1 MGTRGDVVVALS
13 TPWGRAALAVVRLT
27 GPGCEAI
34 VRQIARPL
42 SGVAWSYGR
51 PRRVALFDAD
61 GVFDDGLLVL
71 AKGPATVTGEDTA
84 ELGLHGNPRLV
95 ERLIAA
101 ALAAGA
107 RLAEPGEFTRRGL
120 LHGKLDLVAAEA
132 VGQLIDATSDD
143 GVRLARAAID
153 GALTADLTALR
164 EGLIDAAA
172 ELEARLDWPDDEL
185 ALQGDDAVIA
195 GLRALAARSRALAE
209 TYRAGRVW
217 VHGARVALVGA
228 VNAGKSSLFN
238 ALLGTTRAIVHP
250 TPGTTRDV
258 VEATTRFGD
267 LSVTLLD
274 TAGERVTDDPIE
286 AAGLALARELIAD
299 ADLLLVVLRARGAVA
314 DLEPAASGGVGA
326 AATGAE
332 VATRLTHDAVEAE
345 LLARTAHAPRLIVCN
360 GVDREGVVVPDGA
373 LATSALRGQGIE
385 DLKRAIASALIGGV
399 AADGRAI
406 ASLRQRDLLNTVA
419 EQAEDA
425 IAALPGA
432 GPAAAAEAVMDALE
446 AIDAITGATTR
457 EDVLDAVFKRF
468 CIGK

>member
-1 MGTRGDVVVALS
+1 VGTRGDVVVALS

-27 GPGCEAI
+27 GPGCEA
-34 VRQIARPL
+34 VVSQIARPL
-42 SGVAWSYGR
+42 SGAAWTYGR

-71 AKGPATVTGEDTA
+71 AKAPATVTGEDTA

-143 GVRLARAAID
+143 GVRLARAAMD

-185 ALQGDDAVIA
+185 ALQGDDAVVA
-195 GLRALAARSRALAE
+195 GLQALADRARALAS

-274 TAGERVTDDPIE
+274 TAGERVTDEPIE

-299 ADLLLVVLRARGAVA
+299 ADLLLVVLRARGAA
-314 DLEPAASGGVGA
+314 P
-326 AATGAE
+326 
-332 VATRLTHDAVEAE
+332 DAVEAE

-360 GVDREGVVVPDGA
+360 GVDRDGVVVPDGVH
-373 LATSALRGQGIE
+373 ATSALRGQGID
-385 DLKRAIASALIGGV
+385 DLKRAVAQALIGGV

-425 IAALPGA
+425 IAALPIA

>member
-27 GPGCEAI
+27 GPGCEA
-34 VRQIARPL
+34 VVSQIARPL
-42 SGVAWSYGR
+42 SGAPWSYGR

-61 GVFDDGLLVL
+61 GVFDDGVLVL

-101 ALAAGA
+101 ALAGGA
-107 RLAEPGEFTRRGL
+107 RLADPGEFTRRGL

-185 ALQGDDAVIA
+185 ALQGDAAVVA
-195 GLRALAARSRALAE
+195 GLQALADRARALAA

-299 ADLLLVVLRARGAVA
+299 ADLLLVVLRARGAA
-314 DLEPAASGGVGA
+314 P
-326 AATGAE
+326 
-332 VATRLTHDAVEAE
+332 DAVEAE
-345 LLARTAHAPRLIVCN
+345 LLARTANAPRLIVCN
-360 GVDREGVVVPDGA
+360 GVDRDGVVVPDGV
-373 LATSALRGQGIE
+373 LATSALRGEGIE
-385 DLKRAIASALIGGV
+385 ALKHAVANALIGGV

-425 IAALPGA
+425 ISALPIA

>member
-27 GPGCEAI
+27 GPGCEA
-34 VRQIARPL
+34 VVSQIARPL
-42 SGVAWSYGR
+42 SGAAWTYGR

-71 AKGPATVTGEDTA
+71 AKAPATVTGEDTA

-143 GVRLARAAID
+143 GVRLARAAMD

-185 ALQGDDAVIA
+185 ALQGDDAVVA
-195 GLRALAARSRALAE
+195 GLQALADRARALAS

-274 TAGERVTDDPIE
+274 TAGERVTDEPIE

-299 ADLLLVVLRARGAVA
+299 ADLLLVVLRARGAA
-314 DLEPAASGGVGA
+314 P
-326 AATGAE
+326 
-332 VATRLTHDAVEAE
+332 DAVEAE

-360 GVDREGVVVPDGA
+360 GVDRDGVVVPDGVH
-373 LATSALRGQGIE
+373 ATSALRGQGID
-385 DLKRAIASALIGGV
+385 DLKRAVAQALIGGV

-425 IAALPGA
+425 IAALPIA

>member
-27 GPGCEAI
+27 GPGCEA
-34 VRQIARPL
+34 VVSQIARPL
-42 SGVAWSYGR
+42 SGAPWSYGR
-51 PRRVALFDAD
+51 PRRVTLFDAD

-143 GVRLARAAID
+143 GVRLARAALD

-185 ALQGDDAVIA
+185 ALQGDAAVVA
-195 GLRALAARSRALAE
+195 GLQALADRARALAA

-267 LSVTLLD
+267 LSVTCS
-274 TAGERVTDDPIE
+274 P
-286 AAGLALARELIAD
+286 
-299 ADLLLVVLRARGAVA
+299 
-314 DLEPAASGGVGA
+314 P
-326 AATGAE
+326 
-332 VATRLTHDAVEAE
+332 
-345 LLARTAHAPRLIVCN
+345 P
-360 GVDREGVVVPDGA
+360 
-373 LATSALRGQGIE
+373 
-385 DLKRAIASALIGGV
+385 ASA
-399 AADGRAI
+399 
-406 ASLRQRDLLNTVA
+406 S
-419 EQAEDA
+419 
-425 IAALPGA
+425 P
-432 GPAAAAEAVMDALE
+432 
-446 AIDAITGATTR
+446 TTR
-457 EDVLDAVFKRF
+457 SRRRAWRWR
-468 CIGK
+468 GS

>member
-27 GPGCEAI
+27 GAGCGDVVA
-34 VRQIARPL
+34 RFARPL
-42 SGVAWSYGR
+42 HGRPLTSGR

-61 GVFDDGLLVL
+61 GVFDDGVLVL
-71 AKGPATVTGEDTA
+71 GLGPATVTGEDTA
-84 ELGLHGNPRLV
+84 EIGLHGNPRLV

-101 ALAAGA
+101 ALVAGA

-132 VGQLIDATSDD
+132 VGQLVDATSDD
-143 GVRLARAAID
+143 GIRLARAALD
-153 GALTADLTALR
+153 GALTAELTALR
-164 EGLIDAAA
+164 EPLIDAAA

-185 ALQGDDAVIA
+185 ALQGDEVVCANLTQIA
-195 GLRALAARSRALAE
+195 AQARALAS

-258 VEATTRFGD
+258 VEANTRCGD

-286 AAGLALARELIAD
+286 AAGLALARELVAD
-299 ADLLLVVLRARGAVA
+299 ADLLLIVLRAR
-314 DLEPAASGGVGA
+314 PGGPDD
-326 AATGAE
+326 TE
-332 VATRLTHDAVEAE
+332 RD
-345 LLARTAHAPRLIVCN
+345 LLARTASLPRLVVCN
-360 GVDREGVVVPDGA
+360 GVDAGGVVPDGA
-373 LATSALRGQGIE
+373 IATSALRGDGVQA
-385 DLKRAIASALIGGV
+385 LKDAIREALIGGV
-399 AADGRAI
+399 VADGRAI

-425 IAALPGA
+425 IAALPVA
-432 GPAAAAEAVMDALE
+432 GPAAAAEAVVGALE
-446 AIDAITGATTR
+446 AIDAICGATTR